1 VFCKLLFYFFG
12 EFIPL
17 SAADLKATKGESAK
31 SLSEIFNVGFFFFKA
46 NPKLSE
52 GKFQLNK

>member
-1 VFCKLLFYFFG
+1 MFCKLLFYFFG

-31 SLSEIFNVGFFFFKA
+31 SLSEIFNVGFL